1 MSIRSVV
8 CRCRVSTDYLCRC
21 DRMADAGL
29 AARVLRRC
37 VADLVRKA
45 RVRASLGVGRSAAL
59 VAGRLGQAVW
69 SGVLYTLYRVVGWPV
84 VGPETRP
91 VPVPVPAP
99 VPVPVRYRSRRV

>member
-1 MSIRSVV
+1 
-8 CRCRVSTDYLCRC
+8 
-21 DRMADAGL
+21 MADAGL

-69 SGVLYTLYRVVGWPV
+69 SGVLYTLYRVVEWPV

-91 VPVPVPAP
+91 VPSCVIGSYRIAVIG
-99 VPVPVRYRSRRV
+99 YRSRLSGLCCEIMCVYSHRTRRKLF